1 MKMMHR
7 LFTLLVVIISVVF
20 SAELCSASGFA
31 LYEASARGNALAG
44 ALVARADDPS
54 ALFFNPAGITQLP
67 GLQMMAGATFIMPT
81 AKVTTYSPQAVTTR
95 TEDNTWI
102 PPHLYATYQASD
114 KVWLGLGVF
123 SPFGL
128 GTEFPPD
135 WPGRYNSYEAVI
147 KTMVVNPNIAFKVN
161 DKFSFA
167 LGLDLMWFDLD
178 LKRKIPSAPFARR
191 DVGDI
196 NGELQG
202 DTLGMGFNVAL
213 HGQPYD
219 WLRLGF
225 SYRSQVTQNITG
237 QAKFVRPAAFNN
249 SAVLST
255 LFNNTTGTGSITL
268 PDEFYFGAAFYPIK
282 DFSVEVGAIWTRW
295 STYNALTITYAQA
308 PYPGATT
315 STQPKN
321 WNDVWRPFIGFE
333 YKAANWLDLRAGYA
347 FDQEAINNQYADYL
361 VPANNRHLFS
371 VGPGF
376 HWQNW
381 SLDLSY
387 TYLLITNR
395 DNVPARPSEGVL
407 PSSFSNG
414 YANMVGVSVG
424 YKF

>member
-1 MKMMHR
+1 MKRMGR
-7 LFTLLVVIISVVF
+7 LSLLLVVIISVVF

-67 GLQMMAGATFIMPT
+67 GLQMMAGATVIMPST
-81 AKVTTYSPQAVTTR
+81 KVTTNSPKAVTTR
-95 TEDNTWI
+95 TDDNTWI
-102 PPHLYATYQASD
+102 PAHLYATYQATD

-128 GTEFPPD
+128 GTEFSPD

-147 KTMVVNPNIAFKVN
+147 KTVVVNPNIAFKVN

-178 LKRKIPSAPFARR
+178 LKRKIDTKPFGGFG
-191 DVGDI
+191 DVNRELNGDS
-196 NGELQG
+196 
-202 DTLGMGFNVAL
+202 LGMGFNVAF

-219 WLRLGF
+219 WLKLGF
-225 SYRSQVTQNITG
+225 SYRSQVTQNVTG
-237 QAKFVRPAAFNN
+237 DAKFIKPAKFPSVPPFS
-249 SAVLST
+249 SA
-255 LFNNTTGTGSITL
+255 FNNTTATGSITL
-268 PDEFYFGAAFYPIK
+268 PDELFFGAAFYPIK

-295 STYNALTITYAQA
+295 STYEALTIRYNK
-308 PYPGATT
+308 PPLPGGGTVY
-315 STQPKN
+315 SDPKD

-333 YKAANWLDLRAGYA
+333 YKAADWLDLRAGYA
-347 FDQEAINNQYADYL
+347 FDQEAINNVYADYL

-381 SLDLSY
+381 TLDLSY
-387 TYLLITNR
+387 SYLLITNR
-395 DNVPARPSEGVL
+395 DNVPAHEPGVL

-414 YANMVGVSVG
+414 YANMVGVSLG

>member
-1 MKMMHR
+1 MKVMHR
-7 LFTLLVVIISVVF
+7 VFWLLMVIVSVVF

-44 ALVARADDPS
+44 AMVARADDPS

-67 GLQMMAGATFIMPT
+67 GLQMMAGATFIMPST
-81 AKVTTYSPQAVTTR
+81 NVTTYPNSPKAVTTKSV
-95 TEDNTWI
+95 DNTWI
-102 PPHLYATYQASD
+102 PAHLYATYQATE
-114 KVWLGLGVF
+114 KVWLGLAVF

-128 GTEFPPD
+128 GTEFPED
-135 WPGRYNSYEAVI
+135 WPGRYNSYKAI
-147 KTMVVNPNIAFKVN
+147 IQTIDINPNIAFKVN

-167 LGLDLMWFDLD
+167 LGLDLMYFDLN
-178 LKRKIPSAPFARR
+178 LKRKIPSAPFAKR

-196 NGELQG
+196 DGSLQG

-237 QAKFVRPAAFNN
+237 DATFVRPPAFK
-249 SAVLST
+249 SSPALST
-255 LFNNTTGTGSITL
+255 LFNNTTGTGKITL

-295 STYNALTITYAQA
+295 STYNALSITYNPA
-308 PYPGATT
+308 PYPGGTT
-315 STQPKN
+315 TTEVKN
-321 WNDVWRPFIGFE
+321 WSDVWRPFIGFE

-381 SLDLSY
+381 TLDLSY

-395 DNVPARPSEGVL
+395 DNVPAHGFVL
-407 PSSFSNG
+407 PSSFTNG
-414 YANMVGVSVG
+414 YANMVGVSLS
-424 YKF
+424 YKY